1 MSDSK
6 SNVIAITDKTAK
18 DFLLEELQKGG
29 VDLGQL
35 AATARKAIEGS
46 DVSLK
51 VAGDIANSGWLA
63 RLWNSG
69 EFAKHVVESIG
80 HIRDISKVNLALSAV
95 CNDLAATN
103 LIHAQRIDANHFE
116 TSQQLQQVQGLTSAL
131 LEHLRTARESSLLQ
145 PIALALADVDTGDK
159 DALHGW
165 LDSFSEAIDQQYA
178 ALQENLQQLAQQQA
192 VASQEVVRFSA
203 ELSSLSAFQKKQKGD
218 RTDIQIELVRLS
230 DTLKAQ
236 QAQEATTL
244 KETKRVA
251 AALTEQ
257 QKQEGRNRLELVRLS
272 DTLKAQQAQEATTLK
287 ETKRVAAALTE
298 QQKQDERTQLELE
311 RFDIALKNHQ
321 EAAADTQKKLA
332 QFDTRLQT
340 LQDSSA
346 HQHAL
351 LSTQVNDYAARFT
364 QHSKILDA
372 TVRQSHEKLGAA
384 LIQLNTR
391 LGTQESDFKHRLDTE
406 RQAREAQDTSVQQ
419 TINALNRRWLKRLSW
434 VAGSL
439 LLAQVAGFAY
449 LSVYSGLWK

>member
-51 VAGDIANSGWLA
+51 VAGDIANRGWLA

-103 LIHAQRIDANHFE
+103 LIHAQRIDANHLE
-116 TSQQLQQVQGLTSAL
+116 TSQQLQQVQELTSAL
-131 LEHLRTARESSLLQ
+131 LEHLRTACESSLLQ

-165 LDSFSEAIDQQYA
+165 LNSFSEAIDQQYA
-178 ALQENLQQLAQQQA
+178 ALQENLQQLTQQQA
-192 VASQEVVRFSA
+192 STSQEVVRFST
-203 ELSSLSAFQKKQKGD
+203 ELSSLNAVQETQKSD
-218 RTDIQIELVRLS
+218 RTRTQSELTRLNNALQ
-230 DTLKAQ
+230 TQ
-236 QAQEATTL
+236 QSREAATL
-244 KETKRVA
+244 KEGKRVA

-257 QKQEGRNRLELVRLS
+257 QKQEERNRLELERFGI
-272 DTLKAQQAQEATTLK
+272 TLQTHKD
-287 ETKRVAAALTE
+287 AAAGT
-298 QQKQDERTQLELE
+298 KT
-311 RFDIALKNHQ
+311 
-321 EAAADTQKKLA
+321 KLA
-332 QFDTRLQT
+332 QLDDRLHDLEDLQERSTRQ
-340 LQDSSA
+340 Q
-346 HQHAL
+346 AL
-351 LSTQVNDYAARFT
+351 LNSQINDYAERAA
-364 QHSKILDA
+364 QHSKMVDA

-384 LIQLNTR
+384 LTLLNTR
-391 LGTQESDFKHRLDTE
+391 LETYESHSKHSLDAE
-406 RQAREAQDTSVQQ
+406 RKAREEQDASIRQ
-419 TINALNRRWLKRLSW
+419 TLDHLDHAMRRTISALNRHWLKRLFW

-439 LLAQVAGFAY
+439 LLVQVAGFAY
-449 LSVYSGLWK
+449 LSVHIGLWK